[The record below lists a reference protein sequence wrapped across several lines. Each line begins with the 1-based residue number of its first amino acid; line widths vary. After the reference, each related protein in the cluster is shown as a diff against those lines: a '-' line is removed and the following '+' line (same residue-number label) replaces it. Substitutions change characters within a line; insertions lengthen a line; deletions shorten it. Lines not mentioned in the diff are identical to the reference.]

1 MNKFL
6 LENWQSILMLVGG
19 VIAWL
24 FKIPLSKWILRQ
36 SQADVKAT
44 EVSTDTNTIN
54 NLEKSMNIYIALID
68 DIGNKLKEKD
78 QLIETLTNQIH
89 ELKIEIEILTDKL
102 NEFINKNI

>member
-1 MNKFL
+1 MNDFL
-6 LENWQSILMLVGG
+6 LENWQGVLMLIGAAIG
-19 VIAWL
+19 WL
-24 FKIPLSKWILRQ
+24 FKIPLSKFILRQ

-78 QLIETLTNQIH
+78 QLIESLTFQIR
-89 ELKIEIEILTDKL
+89 ELKIEIEVLTVKI
-102 NEFINKNI
+102 NEFINTNI